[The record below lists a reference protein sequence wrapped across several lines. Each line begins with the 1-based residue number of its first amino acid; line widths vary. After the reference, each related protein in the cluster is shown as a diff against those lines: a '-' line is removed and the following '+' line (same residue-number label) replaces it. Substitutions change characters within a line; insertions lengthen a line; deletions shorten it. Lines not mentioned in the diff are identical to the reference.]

1 LVKLKVRD
9 LFEEKGLIYG
19 LKLLSEEKGLDKV
32 IPTKEI
38 HRPGL
43 ALAGFTERFAYYR
56 VQLLGETEVTFLKKL
71 SKEKQK
77 KAIKEFFT
85 FDIPCI
91 VITKGLDPPPLLISE
106 ANKLGVPVISTIQS
120 TTRFYHFLNA
130 YLENR
135 FAPQTSL
142 HGTLADVYGVG
153 LLFQGRS
160 GIGKSECVL
169 DLVERGH
176 RLVADDLV
184 NIVRKGNEVLMGTG
198 HEDLRHHMEI
208 RGLGII
214 DITSIFGIRAVRL
227 QKRIEVVVLLEEW
240 NDDTN
245 YDRTGLD
252 DSVTTILDVQLPVV
266 TIPLVTGKNITVLS
280 EVAAMNYL
288 TKLYGHHPARHF
300 NERLV
305 ELTRR
310 RRKVAEYLDMEEDY
324 E

>member
-1 LVKLKVRD
+1 MVKLKVRD

-19 LKLLSEEKGLDKV
+19 LKLLSEERGLDKV

-43 ALAGFTERFAYYR
+43 ALAGFTERFAHYR
-56 VQLLGETEVTFLKKL
+56 IQLLGETEITYLKRL
-71 SKEKQK
+71 PEQQQKESIK
-77 KAIKEFFT
+77 KFFT
-85 FDIPCI
+85 FDLPCI
-91 VITKGLDPPPLLISE
+91 VITKGLDPPPFLIGE
-106 ANKLGVPVISTIQS
+106 ANKHGVPVISTIQS
-120 TTRFYHFLNA
+120 TTRFYHFLSA

-153 LLFQGRS
+153 LLFQGKS

-184 NIVRKGNEVLMGTG
+184 RIVRRGNEVLMGSG
-198 HEDLRHHMEI
+198 HEELRHHMEI

-240 NDDTN
+240 RDDAN
-245 YDRTGLD
+245 YDRTGLEEN
-252 DSVTTILDVQLPVV
+252 VTTILDVQLPVV
-266 TIPLVTGKNITVLS
+266 TIPLVPGKNITVLS
-280 EVAAMNYL
+280 EVAAMNHL
-288 TKLYGHHPARHF
+288 TKLYGHHPARRF

>member
-1 LVKLKVRD
+1 LVKLTVRD

-19 LKLLSEEKGLDKV
+19 LRLLSEEGGLDKV

-43 ALAGFTERFAYYR
+43 ALTGFTERFTHYR
-56 VQLLGETEVTFLKKL
+56 IQVLGETEISYIKGLSPDRQRESIRNFL
-71 SKEKQK
+71 S
-77 KAIKEFFT
+77 
-85 FDIPCI
+85 FDVPCV
-91 VITKGLDPPPLLISE
+91 VITKALEPPVVFIEE
-106 ANKLGVPVISTIQS
+106 ANRRGIPVISTSQN
-120 TTRFYHFLNA
+120 TTRFFHFISA
-130 YLENR
+130 YLDNR

-184 NIVRKGNEVLMGTG
+184 NVVRRGNEILIGTG
-198 HEDLRHHMEI
+198 QENLRHHMEV

-227 QKRIEVVVLLEEW
+227 QKRIEVVVHLEEW
-240 NDDTN
+240 GENTE

-252 DSVTTILDVQLPVV
+252 DKVTTILDVQLPVV
-266 TIPLVTGKNITVLS
+266 TIPLVPGKNITVLS
-280 EVAAMNYL
+280 EVAAMNHL
-288 TKLYGHHPARHF
+288 TKLYGHHPARRF
-300 NERLV
+300 NERLL

-310 RRKVAEYLDMEEDY
+310 KKSVSEYLDLEEDY